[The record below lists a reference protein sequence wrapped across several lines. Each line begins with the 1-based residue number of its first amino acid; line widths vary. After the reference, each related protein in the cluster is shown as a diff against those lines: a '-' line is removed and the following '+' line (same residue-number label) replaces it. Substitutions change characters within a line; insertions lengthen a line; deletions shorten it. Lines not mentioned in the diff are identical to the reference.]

1 LQISVSNS
9 FPNISVIIQGFSSQ
23 YVITQPLNSYVNI
36 ICSKNGGIT
45 GTIFVV
51 VNTYQVTT
59 PPLCNTYTN
68 IGNPGDCQSEIFNYD
83 LSLLSS
89 YTNYYQFDCGL
100 FENPSIRAPTLI
112 LQRLCKMMLNC
123 FSNLTILTFI

>member
-9 FPNISVIIQGFSSQ
+9 LPNTSIIIQGFSSQ
-23 YVITQPLNSYVNI
+23 YVIRQPLNSFVNI

-51 VNTYQVTT
+51 VNTNQVTT
-59 PPLCNTYTN
+59 PSLCNTYTN

-83 LSLLSS
+83 LSLLSAF
-89 YTNYYQFDCGL
+89 TNYYQFDCGL
-100 FENPSIRAPTLI
+100 FESPNIRAPTQI
-112 LQRLCKMMLNC
+112 LQRLCKMMLNY
-123 FSNLTILTFI
+123 FSNFPILTLI